1 MPDRML
7 DSANPLVRAARRLID
22 LMLRIREQKHL
33 ADPAALRQ
41 QLLLEVR
48 EFERRAQENQVLHEE
63 IICARY
69 CLCTALDEAA
79 AQTPWGGRGVWAKH
93 SLLVS
98 FHNEAWGGEKYY
110 QLLGRLAQNPE
121 RHVNL
126 IELLY
131 YLNALGFEG
140 RFRIINGG
148 RSQFELL
155 KQRIATILGKVKGE
169 YEIRLSPHWMGIQ
182 STPPVWRVIPPWV
195 VACVCTFLA
204 ACIYLWFVFSLAE
217 RSDITYSRIAQ
228 LQLPS
233 LAVAQPPS
241 EPRLRRFLS
250 PEIQAG
256 LVEVSDQIDRSI
268 VTIMGDGLFD
278 SGQAEVKQRYLPV
291 FQRIAEALKEI
302 NGNVMVSGY
311 TDNIPI
317 RSVRFASN
325 WDLSQARAEVVKHL
339 LDGSLGSHAS
349 SRIRFEGRGEANP
362 IADNSTPQ
370 GRARN
375 RRVEIT
381 VLMSAEEVHRQI
393 NTSAKDERVRG
404 TP

>member
-33 ADPAALRQ
+33 ADPSALRQ

-48 EFERRAQENQVLHEE
+48 EFERKAQENQVLHEE
-63 IICARY
+63 VIGARY
-69 CLCTALDEAA
+69 CLCTAIDEAA

-140 RFRIINGG
+140 RFRIVDGG
-148 RSQFELL
+148 RSQLELL

-169 YEIRLSPHWMGIQ
+169 YETRLSPHWMGVQ
-182 STPPVWRVIPPWV
+182 STPPAWRLVPPWV
-195 VACVCTFLA
+195 VACICIFLA
-204 ACIYLWFVFSLAE
+204 ACIYLWFIFSLAE
-217 RSDITYSRIAQ
+217 RSDATYSRIAQ

-233 LAVAQPPS
+233 LAVAQPQS
-241 EPRLRRFLS
+241 VPRLRRFLE

-256 LVEVSDQIDRSI
+256 LVEVSDQLDRSI

-291 FQRIAEALKEI
+291 LQRIAEALKEV
-302 NGNVMVSGY
+302 NGNVVVSGY
-311 TDNIPI
+311 TDNVPM
-317 RSVRFASN
+317 RSVRFVSN
-325 WDLSQARAEVVKHL
+325 WHLSQARAEVVKHL
-339 LDGSLGSHAS
+339 LDGYLGTRANE
-349 SRIRFEGRGEANP
+349 RIRFEGRGEANP
-362 IADNSTPQ
+362 VADNSTPE

-375 RRVEIT
+375 RRVEII
-381 VLMSAEEVHRQI
+381 VLMSAEEMHRQI
-393 NTSAKDERVRG
+393 NTSAQAGVGR
-404 TP
+404 